1 MRNFTHQ
8 VIAITV
14 FMLLAFHSQA
24 TRITAKPG
32 GGNWN
37 ANNTWDLGRQPTC
50 GDTVIIPAGV
60 TVHVAA
66 NVTLDGNG
74 CAPVTIQVSG
84 RITFANGRKIRLS
97 GGGCMQIALNGQIV
111 PSGNGGGNSE
121 LIEINGQDWWQA
133 ADGTL
138 TGSVGGISLGC
149 GVALPVELVNFSIEY
164 INDMAELSF
173 STASERDLDY
183 FVIEV
188 SRDGSYWQE
197 LGTIDAVGNA
207 TTTSDYTFVDKTPF
221 NGTSYYRLKEVDI
234 NGVSMDVD
242 VLVGHFNGIKYL
254 LYPVPV
260 NKSMFLEGA
269 YLSESTV
276 QVINS
281 VGDLV
286 DVSMNLFGDKLS
298 FDFSSVKNGIYYLVI
313 ENQYTKKTERV
324 SVVHK

>member
-1 MRNFTHQ
+1 
-8 VIAITV
+8 
-14 FMLLAFHSQA
+14 
-24 TRITAKPG
+24 
-32 GGNWN
+32 
-37 ANNTWDLGRQPTC
+37 
-50 GDTVIIPAGV
+50 
-60 TVHVAA
+60 
-66 NVTLDGNG
+66 
-74 CAPVTIQVSG
+74 
-84 RITFANGRKIRLS
+84 
-97 GGGCMQIALNGQIV
+97 
-111 PSGNGGGNSE
+111 
-121 LIEINGQDWWQA
+121 
-133 ADGTL
+133 
-138 TGSVGGISLGC
+138 
-149 GVALPVELVNFSIEY
+149 
-164 INDMAELSF
+164 MAELSF